1 MATEIGIIKTV
12 IGIATAK
19 AVDGSQRPLQTNDIV
34 FQNETILTGEFGA
47 VEIQLPDGS
56 LVDLGRNS
64 ETVLDPAAL
73 QVKASEQLAAEDE
86 VETLQ
91 QAILDGADP
100 TQDADP
106 TAAGTNDQGGNEGS
120 TIIQVQHNAPET
132 TPSSAGFDT
141 TGINFAFPEE
151 IEIIGDDLQAEETDT
166 FINSLPSTGENIPIA
181 FDDDTLGGNPGGI
194 NDDDPNN
201 LNLTGVLSHNFGN
214 DGPGTVLLSN
224 TDAPTGFIYTLNDDG
239 TVMTVSQ
246 DGTDVLQVSLNDTMS
261 GEYAVTPLHN

>member
-1 MATEIGIIKTV
+1 MVQTQPKMLIQQRLALMIK
-12 IGIATAK
+12 
-19 AVDGSQRPLQTNDIV
+19 
-34 FQNETILTGEFGA
+34 
-47 VEIQLPDGS
+47 
-56 LVDLGRNS
+56 
-64 ETVLDPAAL
+64 
-73 QVKASEQLAAEDE
+73 
-86 VETLQ
+86 VETKVQRLFRS
-91 QAILDGADP
+91 
-100 TQDADP
+100 
-106 TAAGTNDQGGNEGS
+106 N
-120 TIIQVQHNAPET
+120 TIHQKQP
-132 TPSSAGFDT
+132 PSSGFDT

-151 IEIIGDDLQAEETDT
+151 IEIFGDDLQAEETDT

-224 TDAPTGFIYTLNDDG
+224 TGAPAGFIYTLNDDG

-261 GEYAVTPLHN
+261 GEYPVTPLHN